1 MHCVNSL
8 ASAVVNSILSV
19 LGPSP
24 TKVLADTCTDTV

>member
-8 ASAVVNSILSV
+8 ASAVVNLVEFV

-24 TKVLADTCTDTV
+24 TEVLADTCTDIV